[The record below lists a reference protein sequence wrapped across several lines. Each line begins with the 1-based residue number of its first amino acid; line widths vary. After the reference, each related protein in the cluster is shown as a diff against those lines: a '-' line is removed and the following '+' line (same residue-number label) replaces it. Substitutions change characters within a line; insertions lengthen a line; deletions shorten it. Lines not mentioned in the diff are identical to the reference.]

1 MDGRAPDAY
10 RQSSTPRRMRPTARN
25 LRARPTIVRRGPRAL
40 GAAAR
45 RPPRA
50 RGPPCGAALDARCTG
65 ARSGRAP
72 VHRAQAAVHV
82 PCNAVRPRLAP
93 GALLRRT
100 RVLLPG
106 PLSHAWWGCQGTRA
120 AHPAR
125 PCPHRRRGPAA
136 TPGPFTIVGRAR
148 NLRLQPLS
156 RAALRGRA
164 EITTPTFRLV
174 HAYSGRGVDYFIS
187 ARALTILR
195 LCVDRY
201 YQNYFNAIVCR
212 C

>member
-120 AHPAR
+120 PRTPRVLARTGGAGQRPRLAPSQSWGAPEISASSLSPAR
-125 PCPHRRRGPAA
+125 RLPYCACA
-136 TPGPFTIVGRAR
+136 SIDTIRTT
-148 NLRLQPLS
+148 LTRLY
-156 RAALRGRA
+156 
-164 EITTPTFRLV
+164 V
-174 HAYSGRGVDYFIS
+174 VVDF
-187 ARALTILR
+187 
-195 LCVDRY
+195 
-201 YQNYFNAIVCR
+201 
-212 C
+212 